1 MLTRDAVTLRAKTGA
16 ADQNEALYCTVQKQV
31 NNANKLQQNLH
42 QLVTDKSFLQWTSVL
57 VLWHCVHNSHPWHI
71 IVRHKHSTT
80 HRPINRLF
88 HMKSADHNIFLP
100 DFIWTLYKF

>member
-57 VLWHCVHNSHPWHI
+57 VLWHCVHI
-71 IVRHKHSTT
+71 
-80 HRPINRLF
+80 